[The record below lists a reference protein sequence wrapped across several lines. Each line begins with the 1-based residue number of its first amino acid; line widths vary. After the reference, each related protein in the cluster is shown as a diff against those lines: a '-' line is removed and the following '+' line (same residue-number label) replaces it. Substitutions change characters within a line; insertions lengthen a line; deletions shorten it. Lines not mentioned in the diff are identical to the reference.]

1 MNRREFLGAAG
12 AAGLM
17 IVKPQAVRG
26 SQANSAIRIGLL
38 GCGGRGT
45 SVATGFAK
53 NTAARIAALGD
64 LFPDQLEKAKARFDK
79 IAPIDPSQV
88 FQGPKAFEQIAASK
102 EIDAVLITTPPYFH
116 PQHLEAAVAAGKHV
130 YVEKP
135 VAVDVPGSRR
145 VLAAGR
151 KAEGKLSLDVGL
163 QLRMAPPFIE
173 AIRRIQ
179 AGALGEIAFGQAWYF
194 CPFLALPDFPN
205 ASPAERRLRH
215 WLHDRVLSGDIL
227 VEQDIHALD
236 ICSWTLNALPVKC
249 VGTGG
254 RKGRSE
260 EGTNYSHYSLTYY
273 YPNDVHVNFS
283 STQFGNKVGFDVS
296 ERFFGTRG
304 RSETPYAGPVMIEGE
319 EKWVWGSGSQGQQ
332 NGPFSLTG
340 DFNNS
345 NIDTA
350 DAEKQKAFIESI
362 VSGKF
367 HNQAAA
373 GVDALLTCIM
383 GRTAAYTGRPV
394 TWEETVKSNEVW
406 ESGINIERL

>member
-12 AAGLM
+12 AAGFM
-17 IVKPQAVRG
+17 IVKPRAVRG

-53 NTAARIAALGD
+53 NTTARIAALGD
-64 LFPDQLEKAKARFDK
+64 LFEDQLEKAKARFDK
-79 IAPIDPSQV
+79 LAPIDPSQA
-88 FQGPKAFEQIAASK
+88 FRGPGAFEQIAASK
-102 EIDAVLITTPPYFH
+102 EIDAVVIATPPYFH
-116 PQHLEAAVAAGKHV
+116 PQHLEAAVGAGKHV
-130 YVEKP
+130 YLEKP
-135 VAVDVPGSRR
+135 VAVDVPGARR

-151 KAEGKLSLDVGL
+151 RAEGKLSLDVGL

-179 AGALGEIAFGQAWYF
+179 AGALGEIAFGEAWYF
-194 CPFLALPDFPN
+194 CPFLALPEFPN
-205 ASPAERRLRH
+205 ASAAERRLRH

-236 ICSWTLNALPVKC
+236 ICNWTLDGLPVKA

-273 YPNDVHVNFS
+273 YPNGVHVSFS
-283 STQFGNKVGFDVS
+283 STQFGSKVGFDVS

-304 RSETPYAGPVMIEGE
+304 RSQTPYSGPVMVEGE
-319 EKWVWGSGSQGQQ
+319 EKWTWGSETPGRQPGQ
-332 NGPFSLTG
+332 FSLTG

-350 DAEKQKAFIESI
+350 DAEKQKAFIASI
-362 VSGKF
+362 EGGRF
-367 HNQAAA
+367 HNQAQA

-383 GRTAAYTGRPV
+383 GRMAAYTGRPV
-394 TWEETVKSNEVW
+394 TWEETLKSAEAW
-406 ESGINIERL
+406 DAGIDLERL